1 MVLFKDAGHI
11 IGSLLILLG
20 VGMLLSLGVSLYYAD
35 GKHLA
40 ILAAWLLTTTVG
52 FALRLLKHRSK
63 IKINKRTGYFIAGV
77 GWLVL
82 TFFSA
87 MPYIMTESIRTLTD
101 AFFEASSGFTTTGAT
116 ILKDIEVVS
125 PSILFWRS
133 YTQWIGGM
141 GIIVLSVAIL
151 PLLGIGG
158 VELFVAEAP
167 GPTSDKIHPRI
178 QETAKRLWLIYLGL
192 TSVLAGLLYMLG
204 MTGFDAIN
212 HSMTTLASGGFSTK
226 NASIAHWDSAWIHYT
241 IIPFMFMAG
250 TNFTLLYF
258 LFKGRFRHVWRSQE
272 FRAYAS
278 GTFLL
283 VGLVTVLLFMYRGTI
298 SEVAFREVLF
308 QVVSIITTTGFVTA
322 DYTSWG
328 LANTFVFF
336 LLFFA
341 GGSAGSTSG
350 GVKVIRHLV
359 FLKNTF
365 LEFKRI
371 LHPRAMIRIKIDDN
385 LVAPRV
391 LTHVM
396 VFILVYLAVFGI
408 GTLLVTATGMD
419 MVTSAG
425 AVAACLGNVGPA
437 IGGVGPMDNF
447 SDLPS
452 MAKWIL
458 SFLMIMGRLEL
469 FTFLVLFTPFYWR
482 NN

>member
-20 VGMLLSLGVSLYYAD
+20 VGMLLSLGVSIYYAD

-40 ILAAWLLTTTVG
+40 ILSAWLLTTLVG
-52 FALRLLKHRSK
+52 FGLRLLKHRNK

-87 MPYIMTESIRTLTD
+87 MPYIMTESIHTLTD

-133 YTQWIGGM
+133 FTQWIGGM

-192 TSVLAGLLYMLG
+192 TCVLAGLLYILG
-204 MTGFDAIN
+204 MTGFDAVN
-212 HSMTTLASGGFSTK
+212 HSMTALSSGGFSTK
-226 NASIAHWDSAWIHYT
+226 NASIAYWESPWIHYT

-258 LFKGRFRHVWRSQE
+258 LIKGRFRHVWRSQE

-283 VGLVTVLLFMYRGTI
+283 VGLVTILLFIHRGTI

-308 QVVSIITTTGFVTA
+308 QVVSIVTTTGYVTA

-336 LLFFA
+336 LLLFA
-341 GGSAGSTSG
+341 GGSAGSTAG

-371 LHPRAMIRIKIDDN
+371 LHPRAMIRIKIDNN

-396 VFILVYLAVFGI
+396 VFILIYLAVFGV
-408 GTLLVTATGMD
+408 GTLLVTASGLD
-419 MVTSAG
+419 LVSSAG
-425 AVAACLGNVGPA
+425 AVATCLGNTGPA
-437 IGGVGPMDNF
+437 IGSVGPLYNF
-447 SDLPS
+447 SGLPV
-452 MAKWIL
+452 MAKWTL
-458 SFLMIMGRLEL
+458 SVLMIMGRLEL